1 MVNIYL
7 FLIFITLNIIQTWLM
22 LTCKTLIKGAA
33 IIGTIEAVEV
43 PLTIYIMLTGEIVPI
58 LIIIGVE
65 VIQWLSIVVFG

>member
-1 MVNIYL
+1 
-7 FLIFITLNIIQTWLM
+7 M